1 MSNANLLSRSEPPQ
15 ASEPRQHDTERY
27 KVMAAGLCALVLSLG
42 IARFAYTPLLP
53 VMQQQAGLSPL
64 VAGWLATFIYLGYTA
79 GTLLATFTKDPHR
92 KFYLYRLC
100 LILAVL
106 STLAMGLSNDP
117 LVWYISRL
125 IGGFSGIA
133 GLLLASGLAL
143 NWLIRTGH
151 KPQLGLHFTGAGLG
165 IVVTGVCTG
174 LMLEQLSWD
183 QQWLLLGIVGVLFLV
198 PAWIWMPAP
207 ASLAS
212 QPSMDNPAFNATS
225 KRWMVLMMLAYFC
238 GGCGY
243 VMGATF
249 IVDIL
254 ERLPLLNG
262 AGPWCWV
269 IVGLAAAPSTFL
281 WDKVAVAIGQIR
293 ALILAY
299 VLQAFSMLLPAIS
312 DWVVL
317 NLLAAV
323 LWGGTF
329 IGIVNLTLTLVGR
342 RFPHNPASYMA
353 AVTLGYSVS
362 QMVAPAITGYVLS
375 MTGEYRLAL
384 LVSTL
389 VMFAGVAVLW
399 LIQQLPEQ
407 PVNPVADPTSD

>member
-1 MSNANLLSRSEPPQ
+1 MSQPDVATPMEPTTTDAQ
-15 ASEPRQHDTERY
+15 RY
-27 KVMAAGLCALVLSLG
+27 KVMVAGWCALVVSMG

-53 VMQQQAGLSPL
+53 VMQQQADLSPL
-64 VAGWLATFIYLGYTA
+64 IAGWLATFIYIGYTA

-100 LILAVL
+100 LILAVVT
-106 STLAMGLSNDP
+106 TLMMGLSDDP

-143 NWLIRTGH
+143 NWLIRNGH

-165 IVVTGVCTG
+165 IMVTGIGTG
-174 LMLEQLSWD
+174 LMMEYLSWN
-183 QQWLLLGIVGVLFLV
+183 QQWLALGLLGMVFLI
-198 PAWIWMPAP
+198 PAWRWMPAP
-207 ASLAS
+207 AA
-212 QPSMDNPAFNATS
+212 NAAQTAAAHPKLS
-225 KRWMVLMMLAYFC
+225 SGGRRWMALMALAYFC
-238 GGCGY
+238 SGCGY

-254 ERLPLLNG
+254 EQLPVLQG

-269 IVGLAAAPSTFL
+269 VVGIAAAPSTYI
-281 WDKVAVAIGQIR
+281 WDRVAARMGQVE

-299 VLQAFSMLLPAIS
+299 ALQAMSMLLPAIS
-312 DWVVL
+312 DWVAL
-317 NLLAAV
+317 NLLSAV

-342 RFPHNPASYMA
+342 RFPHNPASAMA
-353 AVTLGYSVS
+353 GITLGYSVS
-362 QMVAPAITGYVLS
+362 QMVAPAMTGYVLS

-384 LVSTL
+384 LVTTL
-389 VMFAGVAVLW
+389 VMFAGIAILW
-399 LIQQLPEQ
+399 VIQQM
-407 PVNPVADPTSD
+407 PVSKQDD